1 MVDVGKYEAM
11 KLLQDENFVKEVI
24 SKVVENPEV
33 LDELAEDVADELAE
47 IIEDDPTIRKKIIDA
62 AITNPDFKKRIV
74 KELIDELGD

>member
-1 MVDVGKYEAM
+1 MVNIGKYEAM

-33 LDELAEDVADELAE
+33 LDELAKDVADELAD
-47 IIEDDPTIRKKIIDA
+47 IIEDDPTIKKKIIDA